1 MLGAVDTLVDL
12 ASLKPRLQPDRD
24 GSWHRHASV
33 QTGEA
38 PLGAGDHLSGAILML
53 AHGQHGVRVSYISRR
68 IRLMHAVGQEQ
79 SRRRRIGPPL
89 AEYVTTYGRVTDRRL
104 GHSSPQHALD
114 PYNVPLP
121 ATPGERVSLL
131 QQKPIAKMF
140 FERQIRRL
148 CDTVKH
154 AKRPDAPPVHY
165 LEEQTS
171 IPARWVHRL
180 QYSAICPPLHLA
192 ICGTGCFVE
201 IGNIVMAR
209 VRGVDG
215 KGHSAAQHFVSPCGT
230 KRFPPEKGLA
240 GCYIKACHR
249 HVSCPFPSRVP
260 DAALV
265 RPELA
270 ACVQ

>member
-1 MLGAVDTLVDL
+1 MLSPIDTLVDL
-12 ASLKPRLQPDRD
+12 AGLKSRLQPDRD

-53 AHGQHGVRVSYISRR
+53 AHSQHGVRVSYISRR

-140 FERQIRRL
+140 FARQIRRL

-154 AKRPDAPPVHY
+154 AK
-165 LEEQTS
+165 
-171 IPARWVHRL
+171 
-180 QYSAICPPLHLA
+180 
-192 ICGTGCFVE
+192 
-201 IGNIVMAR
+201 M
-209 VRGVDG
+209 
-215 KGHSAAQHFVSPCGT
+215 
-230 KRFPPEKGLA
+230 
-240 GCYIKACHR
+240 
-249 HVSCPFPSRVP
+249 
-260 DAALV
+260 
-265 RPELA
+265 
-270 ACVQ
+270 

>member
-1 MLGAVDTLVDL
+1 MLGAIDTLVDF
-12 ASLKPRLQPDRD
+12 ASLKPRLQPNRD

-38 PLGAGDHLSGAILML
+38 PLSAGDHLFGAILML
-53 AHGQHGVRVSYISRR
+53 AYSQHGVRVCYINRR

-89 AEYVTTYGRVTDRRL
+89 AEYMTTSGRVTARRL

-114 PYNVPLP
+114 SHDVPLP

-131 QQKPIAKMF
+131 QQKPIAKMSLA
-140 FERQIRRL
+140 RQIRRL
-148 CDTVKH
+148 YDTVKH
-154 AKRPDAPPVHY
+154 AKRPDTPPVHY

-192 ICGTGCFVE
+192 GCSTGCFVE
-201 IGNIVMAR
+201 IGNVMRAR

-249 HVSCPFPSRVP
+249 HVSCPFPSRVLAP
-260 DAALV
+260 ALE
-265 RPELA
+265 R
-270 ACVQ
+270 